1 MDLGIEGRVALV
13 TGGSRGLGRQAALT
27 LGREGCR
34 VSICGRGA
42 EDLDQ
47 ALAEMKGLGYDV
59 RGTQAD
65 MATAEGAEKF
75 FEESV
80 AAFGQVD
87 ILVNN
92 VGGTRGGR
100 DFDTTTDQD
109 WYDTLDLNLL
119 STVRLTRHV
128 TPGMK
133 ERRWGRIVNIASIWG
148 REYGGGLSYM
158 TTKAAVI
165 AFSKHIAL
173 SLAPYNVLVNTVAP
187 GSIQFPGGSW
197 DRFVNSNSPEAVEQF
212 IERQL
217 PMGKFGWP
225 EPVGEMVA
233 FLCSE
238 RADMVTG
245 TSVTVD
251 GGQSRSQLDLRAAS
265 LTSGKGC
272 LESQ

>member
-65 MATAEGAEKF
+65 VATAEGAEKF
-75 FEESV
+75 FEESA

-119 STVRLTRHV
+119 STVRLTRLV

-187 GSIQFPGGSW
+187 GSIQFP
-197 DRFVNSNSPEAVEQF
+197 A
-212 IERQL
+212 
-217 PMGKFGWP
+217 
-225 EPVGEMVA
+225 
-233 FLCSE
+233 
-238 RADMVTG
+238 G
-245 TSVTVD
+245 TVS
-251 GGQSRSQLDLRAAS
+251 
-265 LTSGKGC
+265 
-272 LESQ
+272 

>member
-1 MDLGIEGRVALV
+1 MPRI
-13 TGGSRGLGRQAALT
+13 
-27 LGREGCR
+27 
-34 VSICGRGA
+34 ICGRGA

-47 ALAEMKGLGYDV
+47 ALAEMKGLGCDV

-65 MATAEGAEKF
+65 VATAEGAEKF

-119 STVRLTRHV
+119 STVRLTRLV

-197 DRFVNSNSPEAVEQF
+197 DRFRELQQPGGGGAVHREAAAYGEV
-212 IERQL
+212 RLAGAGGRDGGL
-217 PMGKFGWP
+217 PMLGAGGPGHRHVHHRRW
-225 EPVGEMVA
+225 
-233 FLCSE
+233 
-238 RADMVTG
+238 RAVP
-245 TSVTVD
+245 
-251 GGQSRSQLDLRAAS
+251 LADLRAVS
-265 LTSGKGC
+265 LTSAHDA
-272 LESQ
+272 EHRPVP

>member
-13 TGGSRGLGRQAALT
+13 TGGSRGLGRQAALS

-34 VSICGRGA
+34 VSICGRGE
-42 EDLDQ
+42 EDLER
-47 ALAEMKGLGYDV
+47 ALAEMKALGYEV
-59 RGTQAD
+59 RVTQAD
-65 MATAEGAEKF
+65 VATAEGAALF

-80 AAFGQVD
+80 EAYGQAD

-100 DFDTTTDQD
+100 DFDSTTDQD
-109 WYDTLDLNLL
+109 WYDTLDLNLM
-119 STVRLTRHV
+119 STIRLTRLV

-133 ERRWGRIVNIASIWG
+133 ERSWGRIVNIASIWG

-158 TTKAAVI
+158 TAKAAVI
-165 AFSKHIAL
+165 AFSKHIAQ
-173 SLAPYNVLVNTVAP
+173 SLASHNVLVNTIAP

-197 DRFVNSNSPEAVEQF
+197 DRFVQSNSEEAVQQF
-212 IERQL
+212 IEQQL

-225 EPVGEMVA
+225 EPVGETVA

-238 RADMVTG
+238 RADMITG
-245 TSVTVD
+245 SSITVD
-251 GGQSRSQLDLRAAS
+251 GGQSRSLI
-265 LTSGKGC
+265 
-272 LESQ
+272 

>member
-13 TGGSRGLGRQAALT
+13 TGGSRGLGRQVALT

-34 VSICGRGA
+34 VFICGRGA
-42 EDLDQ
+42 EDLDK
-47 ALAEMKGLGYDV
+47 ALAEMNALGYDV
-59 RGTQAD
+59 RGVQAD
-65 MATAEGAEKF
+65 VATAEGAARF
-75 FEESV
+75 FEESME
-80 AAFGQVD
+80 AYGQAD

-100 DFDTTTDQD
+100 DFDSTTDQD
-109 WYDTLDLNLL
+109 WYDTLDLNLM
-119 STVRLTRHV
+119 STIRLARLV

-133 ERRWGRIVNIASIWG
+133 ERGWGRIVNIASIWG

-158 TTKAAVI
+158 TAKAGVI

-173 SLAPYNVLVNTVAP
+173 SLAPFNVLVNTVAP

-197 DRFVNSNSPEAVEQF
+197 DRFVESNSEEVVQQF

-225 EPVGEMVA
+225 EPLGETVA

-238 RADMVTG
+238 RAGMITG
-245 TSVTVD
+245 ASITVD
-251 GGQSRSQLDLRAAS
+251 GGQSRSLI
-265 LTSGKGC
+265 
-272 LESQ
+272 

>member
-1 MDLGIEGRVALV
+1 MDLGIKGRVALV

-27 LGREGCR
+27 LAREGCR

-42 EDLDQ
+42 EDLDA
-47 ALAEMKGLGYDV
+47 ALSEMKAMGYDV
-59 RGTQAD
+59 LGVQAD
-65 MATAEGAEKF
+65 VATAEGAEAF
-75 FEESV
+75 FNESV

-100 DFDTTTDQD
+100 DFDSTTDQD
-109 WYDTLDLNLL
+109 WYETLDLNLM
-119 STVRLTRHV
+119 STVRLTRLV

-133 ERRWGRIVNIASIWG
+133 ERRWGRVVNIASIWG

-158 TTKAAVI
+158 TAKAAVI
-165 AFSKHIAL
+165 AFSKHIAQ

-197 DRFVNSNSPEAVEQF
+197 DRFVQSNSEEVVQQF

-225 EPVGEMVA
+225 EPLGETVA

-238 RADMVTG
+238 RADMITG
-245 TSVTVD
+245 ASITVD
-251 GGQSRSQLDLRAAS
+251 GGQSRSLI
-265 LTSGKGC
+265 
-272 LESQ
+272 

>member
-65 MATAEGAEKF
+65 VATAEGAEKF

-119 STVRLTRHV
+119 STVRLTRLV

-212 IERQL
+212 IRHRAAAAY
-217 PMGKFGWP
+217 
-225 EPVGEMVA
+225 GEVRLA
-233 FLCSE
+233 GAGG
-238 RADMVTG
+238 R
-245 TSVTVD
+245 D
-251 GGQSRSQLDLRAAS
+251 GGLPVLGAGGPGHRHVRHRRRRAVPLADLRAAS
-265 LTSGKGC
+265 LTIR
-272 LESQ
+272 Q

>member
-42 EDLDQ
+42 ADLDQ
-47 ALAEMKGLGYDV
+47 ALAEMKGLGCDV

-65 MATAEGAEKF
+65 VATAEGADKF

-119 STVRLTRHV
+119 STVRLTRLV

-165 AFSKHIAL
+165 AFSKHVAL

-238 RADMVTG
+238 RADLVTG
-245 TSVTVD
+245 TSITVD
-251 GGQSRSQLDLRAAS
+251 GGQSRSLI
-265 LTSGKGC
+265 
-272 LESQ
+272 